1 MHLTLT
7 HVYQYSQY
15 VTLRYFSE
23 TDPLADKT
31 PILQQPVISIRISEE
46 LRQRLDT
53 LKEIMAS
60 KSGEPVSTSE
70 AAKQL
75 LESSKEERLE
85 FVNLLSEPTDSLV
98 KIRGKV
104 DAKLPLSQ
112 AEWTLVAYYCQQGAE
127 LFANTGQTDI
137 SFESLAGI
145 LEAFLA
151 VYGLVSKQRKRGP
164 MAPYLLTTLPSQKQT
179 EAKQSEEIVNDDV
192 QRAVN
197 RTIHTLKN
205 ADSETDRPIHTA
217 RLLYMVLDNEKFL
230 NIEKLNEALR
240 PYWPILWRVCAR
252 GHYLRHEEPLRDGA
266 FWGADSRLRNP
277 GPLPSFQE
285 GEYRLEFH
293 RGPETEFSTWL
304 YFPGRFAL
312 QYPLFDYP
320 RIAELRAI
328 LEGLSLRDT
337 LIFWEGRYFLAS
349 TWFDEEEK
357 VGVVFRSRDH
367 GIALT
372 FHHDD
377 WQAIKSLFRR
387 GWQAPEVVRL
397 WNALAREYG
406 EL

>member
-1 MHLTLT
+1 MRN
-7 HVYQYSQY
+7 
-15 VTLRYFSE
+15 VTIFSE
-23 TDPLADKT
+23 ADPLADKT
-31 PILQQPVISIRISEE
+31 PILQQPVISIRISDE

-60 KSGEPVSTSE
+60 NSGEPVSTSE

-252 GHYLRHEEPLRDGA
+252 GHYLRHEEPLRDSA

-320 RIAELRAI
+320 RIAELRTI

>member
-1 MHLTLT
+1 M
-7 HVYQYSQY
+7 
-15 VTLRYFSE
+15 
-23 TDPLADKT
+23 ADKAAM
-31 PILQQPVISIRISEE
+31 LQQPVISIRISDEM
-46 LRQRLDT
+46 RTRLET
-53 LKEIMAS
+53 LKEIMAT

-75 LESSKEERLE
+75 LESAKEDRLE

-104 DAKLPLSQ
+104 DAKLPLSH

-127 LFANTGQTDI
+127 LFANTGQSEI
-137 SFESLAGI
+137 SYQSLAGI

-151 VYGLVSKQRKRGP
+151 VYGLVYKQRKKSP
-164 MAPYLLTTLPSQKQT
+164 MAPYLLTNLPSEKET
-179 EAKQSEEIVNDDV
+179 EAKQSEEIANDDV
-192 QRAVN
+192 RRAVN
-197 RTIHTLKN
+197 RTIQKLKN
-205 ADSETDRPIHTA
+205 ATSDTPRPVHTA

-230 NIEKLNEALR
+230 NVEKLNETLR
-240 PYWPILWRVCAR
+240 PHWPILWRVCAR
-252 GHYLRHEEPLRDGA
+252 GHYLRHGEPLRDGA
-266 FWGADSRLRNP
+266 FWGADSRLPNRR
-277 GPLPSFQE
+277 PLPSIQE

-293 RGPETEFSTWL
+293 RGPESEFSAWL
-304 YFPGRFAL
+304 HFPGRFAL

-320 RIAELRAI
+320 RIAELRTI
-328 LEGLSLRDT
+328 LEGLDLSDK

-349 TWFDEEEK
+349 TWLDQEKK
-357 VGVVFRSRDH
+357 VGVEFRSRDN

-372 FHHDD
+372 FQHDD

>member
-1 MHLTLT
+1 MAEST
-7 HVYQYSQY
+7 
-15 VTLRYFSE
+15 
-23 TDPLADKT
+23 AT
-31 PILQQPVISIRISEE
+31 PQQPVISIRISDE
-46 LRQRLDT
+46 LRARLET
-53 LKEIMAS
+53 LKETMAA
-60 KSGEPVSTSE
+60 KSGESVSTSE

-75 LESSKEERLE
+75 LESAKEERLE
-85 FVNLLSEPTDSLV
+85 FVNLLAEPTDSLV

-104 DAKLPLSQ
+104 DRKLPLSQ
-112 AEWTLVAYYCQQGAE
+112 AEWALVAYYCQQGAE
-127 LFANTGQTDI
+127 LFTNTGQTDV

-151 VYGLVSKQRKRGP
+151 VYGLVSKQRKRSP
-164 MAPYLLTTLPSQKQT
+164 MAPYLLANLPPARQT
-179 EAKQSEEIVNDDV
+179 EAKHSDQIADDDV
-192 QRAVN
+192 RRVVN
-197 RTIHTLKN
+197 RTIHMLKN
-205 ADSETDRPIHTA
+205 ATSETPRPVHTA
-217 RLLYMVLDNEKFL
+217 RLLYMILDNEKFL

-252 GHYLRHEEPLRDGA
+252 GHYLRHKQPLTDSA
-266 FWGADSRLRNP
+266 FWAADFRLGNRR
-277 GPLPSFQE
+277 PLPSFQE

-293 RGPETEFSTWL
+293 RGPETAFSVWM
-304 YFPGRFAL
+304 YFPGRFRL
-312 QYPLFDYP
+312 QYPLYDYP
-320 RIAELRAI
+320 RIAELRTI
-328 LEGLSLRDT
+328 LERLDLREQ

-349 TWFDEEEK
+349 TWLDEEEK
-357 VGVVFRSRDH
+357 VGVECRSRDN

>member
-1 MHLTLT
+1 MTGKDLMAEKA
-7 HVYQYSQY
+7 V
-15 VTLRYFSE
+15 VV
-23 TDPLADKT
+23 
-31 PILQQPVISIRISEE
+31 QQPVISIRISEA
-46 LRQRLDT
+46 LRTRLET
-53 LKEIMAS
+53 LKEIMAA

-75 LESSKEERLE
+75 LESAKEERLE

-98 KIRGKV
+98 KIRGKA

-127 LFANTGQTDI
+127 LFANTGQTEV

-145 LEAFLA
+145 LESFLA
-151 VYGLVSKQRKRGP
+151 VYGLVSKQRKRSP
-164 MAPYLLTTLPSQKQT
+164 MAPYLLINLPSEKQT
-179 EAKQSEEIVNDDV
+179 EAKQSEEIANHDV
-192 QRAVN
+192 RRVVN
-197 RTIHTLKN
+197 RTIQKLKN
-205 ADSETDRPIHTA
+205 ATSETPRPIHTA

-230 NIEKLNEALR
+230 NLEKLNEALR

-252 GHYLRHEEPLRDGA
+252 GHYLRHGQPLQDSA
-266 FWGADSRLRNP
+266 FWSADFRSGNRR
-277 GPLPSFQE
+277 PLPSFQE

-293 RGPETEFSTWL
+293 RGPETEFSVWL
-304 YFPGRFAL
+304 QFPGRFRL
-312 QYPLFDYP
+312 QYPLYDYP
-320 RIAELRAI
+320 RIAELRTI
-328 LEGLSLRDT
+328 LEGLDLRDT

-349 TWFDEEEK
+349 TWLNEEEK
-357 VGVVFRSRDH
+357 VGVEFRSRDN

-387 GWQAPEVVRL
+387 GWQAPEVRRL
-397 WNALAREYG
+397 WDALAREYG

>member
-1 MHLTLT
+1 M
-7 HVYQYSQY
+7 
-15 VTLRYFSE
+15 
-23 TDPLADKT
+23 ADKMAM
-31 PILQQPVISIRISEE
+31 LQQPVISIRISDE
-46 LRQRLDT
+46 LRLRLET
-53 LKEIMAS
+53 LKEIMAA

-75 LESSKEERLE
+75 LESAKEERLE

-98 KIRGKV
+98 KIRGKA
-104 DAKLPLSQ
+104 DTKLPLSQ

-127 LFANTGQTDI
+127 LFANTGQTEV

-151 VYGLVSKQRKRGP
+151 VYGLVSKQRKRSP
-164 MAPYLLTTLPSQKQT
+164 IAPYLLTNLPSERQT

-192 QRAVN
+192 RRAVN
-197 RTIHTLKN
+197 RTIHMLKN
-205 ADSETDRPIHTA
+205 ATSETPRPIHTA
-217 RLLYMVLDNEKFL
+217 RLLYMILDNEKFL

-252 GHYLRHEEPLRDGA
+252 GHYLRHGQPLTDSA
-266 FWGADSRLRNP
+266 FWGADFRLGNR

-293 RGPETEFSTWL
+293 RGPETEFSVWL
-304 YFPGRFAL
+304 QFPGRFAL
-312 QYPLFDYP
+312 QYPVYDYP
-320 RIAELRAI
+320 RIAELRTI
-328 LEGLSLRDT
+328 LERLDLREQ

-349 TWFDEEEK
+349 TWLDQEEN
-357 VGVVFRSRDH
+357 VGVNFRARDN
-367 GIALT
+367 GIAFT
-372 FHHDD
+372 FRHDD

-387 GWQAPEVVRL
+387 GWQAPEVRRL
-397 WNALAREYG
+397 WDALAREYG

>member
-1 MHLTLT
+1 MA
-7 HVYQYSQY
+7 
-15 VTLRYFSE
+15 E
-23 TDPLADKT
+23 KT
-31 PILQQPVISIRISEE
+31 PILQQPVISIRVSDE

-53 LKEIMAS
+53 LKEIMAA

-98 KIRGKV
+98 KIRGKM
-104 DAKLPLSQ
+104 DAKLPLSH

-127 LFANTGQTDI
+127 LFVGTGQTEL
-137 SFESLAGI
+137 SYESLIGI

-151 VYGLVSKQRKRGP
+151 VYALVSKQRKRSA
-164 MAPYLLTTLPSQKQT
+164 MAPYLLTNLPSERQT
-179 EAKQSEEIVNDDV
+179 EAKRSEEIVDEDLR
-192 QRAVN
+192 RAVN
-197 RTIHTLKN
+197 RKIQTLKN
-205 ADSETDRPIHTA
+205 ANSDTPRPIHTV
-217 RLLYMVLDNEKFL
+217 RLLYMVLDNERFL

-252 GHYLRHEEPLRDGA
+252 GHYLRHGEPLRDGA
-266 FWGADSRLRNP
+266 FWGADSRLPNR

-293 RGPETEFSTWL
+293 RGPETEFSVWL

-320 RIAELRAI
+320 RIAELRTI
-328 LEGLSLRDT
+328 LEGLDLRDT

-357 VGVVFRSRDH
+357 VGVEFRSRDN
-367 GIALT
+367 GIRLL

>member
-1 MHLTLT
+1 MAEST
-7 HVYQYSQY
+7 
-15 VTLRYFSE
+15 
-23 TDPLADKT
+23 AT
-31 PILQQPVISIRISEE
+31 PQQPVISIRISDE
-46 LRQRLDT
+46 LRARLET
-53 LKEIMAS
+53 LKETMAAN
-60 KSGEPVSTSE
+60 SGESVSTSE

-75 LESSKEERLE
+75 LESAKEDRLE
-85 FVNLLSEPTDSLV
+85 FVNLLSEPSDSLV

-104 DAKLPLSQ
+104 DRKLPLSQ
-112 AEWTLVAYYCQQGAE
+112 AEWALVAYYCQQGAE
-127 LFANTGQTDI
+127 LFTNTGQTDV

-151 VYGLVSKQRKRGP
+151 VYGLRSKQRKKSP
-164 MAPYLLTTLPSQKQT
+164 MAPYLLTNLPPARQT
-179 EAKQSEEIVNDDV
+179 EAKHSDEIGDDDV
-192 QRAVN
+192 RRAVN
-197 RTIHTLKN
+197 RTIHMLKN
-205 ADSETDRPIHTA
+205 ATSETLRPVHTA
-217 RLLYMVLDNEKFL
+217 RLLYMILDNEKFL

-252 GHYLRHEEPLRDGA
+252 GHYLRHEQPLTDNA
-266 FWGADSRLRNP
+266 FWGADFRLGNRR
-277 GPLPSFQE
+277 PLPSFQE

-293 RGPETEFSTWL
+293 RGPETEFSVWM
-304 YFPGRFAL
+304 YFPGRFRL
-312 QYPLFDYP
+312 QYPLYDYP
-320 RIAELRAI
+320 RIAELRTI
-328 LEGLSLRDT
+328 LERLDLREQ

-349 TWFDEEEK
+349 TWLDEEEK
-357 VGVVFRSRDH
+357 VGVEFRSRDN

>member
-1 MHLTLT
+1 LEAELMAKDLMTEKAAI
-7 HVYQYSQY
+7 V
-15 VTLRYFSE
+15 
-23 TDPLADKT
+23 
-31 PILQQPVISIRISEE
+31 QQPVISIRISEA
-46 LRQRLDT
+46 LRTRLET
-53 LKEIMAS
+53 LKEIMAA

-75 LESSKEERLE
+75 LESAKEDRLE

-98 KIRGKV
+98 KIRGKA

-127 LFANTGQTDI
+127 LFANTGQTEI

-151 VYGLVSKQRKRGP
+151 VYGLVSKQRKRSP
-164 MAPYLLTTLPSQKQT
+164 MAPYLLTNLLSERQTAAKPS
-179 EAKQSEEIVNDDV
+179 EDIADDDV
-192 QRAVN
+192 RRAVN

-205 ADSETDRPIHTA
+205 ANSETPRPIHTA
-217 RLLYMVLDNEKFL
+217 RLLYMILDNEKFL

-252 GHYLRHEEPLRDGA
+252 GHYLRHGHPLKDGA
-266 FWGADSRLRNP
+266 FWGADARLGNR

-285 GEYRLEFH
+285 GEYRLEIH
-293 RGPETEFSTWL
+293 RGPETEFSIWML
-304 YFPGRFAL
+304 FPGRFAL
-312 QYPLFDYP
+312 QYPLYDYP
-320 RIAELRAI
+320 RIAELRTI
-328 LEGLSLRDT
+328 LEGLELRDT

-349 TWFDEEEK
+349 TWLDEEEK

-387 GWQAPEVVRL
+387 GWQAPEVRRL
-397 WNALAREYG
+397 WDALAREYG

>member
-1 MHLTLT
+1 MA
-7 HVYQYSQY
+7 
-15 VTLRYFSE
+15 E
-23 TDPLADKT
+23 KEAT
-31 PILQQPVISIRISEE
+31 PQQPVISIRISEA
-46 LRQRLDT
+46 LRSRLET
-53 LKEIMAS
+53 LKEIMAA

-75 LESSKEERLE
+75 LESAKEERLE

-98 KIRGKV
+98 KIRGKA

-145 LEAFLA
+145 LEASLA
-151 VYGLVSKQRKRGP
+151 VYGLVSKQRKRSP
-164 MAPYLLTTLPSQKQT
+164 MAPYLLTNLPSERQT
-179 EAKQSEEIVNDDV
+179 EAKPSEEIANDDV
-192 QRAVN
+192 RRAVN
-197 RTIHTLKN
+197 RTIHTLKH
-205 ADSETDRPIHTA
+205 ATSETPRPVHTA
-217 RLLYMVLDNEKFL
+217 RLLYMILDNEKFL
-230 NIEKLNEALR
+230 NIEKVNEALR

-252 GHYLRHEEPLRDGA
+252 GHYLRHGQPLTDRA
-266 FWGADSRLRNP
+266 FWGADFRLGNR

-293 RGPETEFSTWL
+293 RGPEAEFSIWL
-304 YFPGRFAL
+304 QFPGRFAL
-312 QYPLFDYP
+312 QYPLYDYP
-320 RIAELRAI
+320 RIAELRTI
-328 LEGLSLRDT
+328 LERLNLREQ

-349 TWFDEEEK
+349 TWLDEAEK
-357 VGVVFRSRDH
+357 VGVEFRSRDN

-372 FHHDD
+372 FRHDD

-387 GWQAPEVVRL
+387 AWQAPEVRRL
-397 WNALAREYG
+397 WDALAREYG

>member
-1 MHLTLT
+1 MAKDLMTEKAAI
-7 HVYQYSQY
+7 V
-15 VTLRYFSE
+15 
-23 TDPLADKT
+23 
-31 PILQQPVISIRISEE
+31 QQPVISIRISDE
-46 LRQRLDT
+46 LRQRLET
-53 LKEIMAS
+53 LKEIMAA

-137 SFESLAGI
+137 SFESLAAI

-164 MAPYLLTTLPSQKQT
+164 MAPYLLTNLPAERQT
-179 EAKQSEEIVNDDV
+179 AAKPSEDIADDDV
-192 QRAVN
+192 RRAVN
-197 RTIHTLKN
+197 RTLHTLKN
-205 ADSETDRPIHTA
+205 ADSETARPIHTA
-217 RLLYMVLDNEKFL
+217 RLLYMILDNERFL

-293 RGPETEFSTWL
+293 RGPETEFSVWL

-320 RIAELRAI
+320 TDRGASDDTGRVGTARHTDLLGRS
-328 LEGLSLRDT
+328 LFPRVHVVRRRRKGRRRVSLSGQWDPL
-337 LIFWEGRYFLAS
+337 L
-349 TWFDEEEK
+349 
-357 VGVVFRSRDH
+357 
-367 GIALT
+367 

>member
-1 MHLTLT
+1 M
-7 HVYQYSQY
+7 
-15 VTLRYFSE
+15 
-23 TDPLADKT
+23 ADKMAM
-31 PILQQPVISIRISEE
+31 LQQPVISIRISDE
-46 LRQRLDT
+46 LRLRLET
-53 LKEIMAS
+53 LKEIMAA

-75 LESSKEERLE
+75 LESAKEERLE

-98 KIRGKV
+98 KIRGKA
-104 DAKLPLSQ
+104 DTKLPLSQ

-127 LFANTGQTDI
+127 LFANTGQTEV

-151 VYGLVSKQRKRGP
+151 VYGLVSKQRKRSP
-164 MAPYLLTTLPSQKQT
+164 IAPYLLTNLPSERQT

-192 QRAVN
+192 RRAVN
-197 RTIHTLKN
+197 RTIHMLKN
-205 ADSETDRPIHTA
+205 ATSETPRPIHTA
-217 RLLYMVLDNEKFL
+217 RLLYMILDNEKFL

-252 GHYLRHEEPLRDGA
+252 GHYLRHGQPLTDSA
-266 FWGADSRLRNP
+266 FWGADFRLGNR

-293 RGPETEFSTWL
+293 RGPETEFSVWL
-304 YFPGRFAL
+304 QFPGRFAL
-312 QYPLFDYP
+312 QYPVYDYP
-320 RIAELRAI
+320 RIAELRTI
-328 LEGLSLRDT
+328 LERLDLREQ

-349 TWFDEEEK
+349 TWLDQEEN
-357 VGVVFRSRDH
+357 VGVNFRARDN
-367 GIALT
+367 GIAFT
-372 FHHDD
+372 FRHDD

-387 GWQAPEVVRL
+387 SWQAPEVRRL
-397 WNALAREYG
+397 WDALAREYG